1 MLGKIT
7 AAAVLLVS
15 MLFYTGCAENERQPL
30 QPPAGSSTVRDYV
43 ENQLLAYV
51 DSQRQAEEI
60 AEKCGITLES
70 CRHGIAVFYTEE
82 DLDSIIALAQQLR
95 LPQLSRNYIYQL
107 YGEE

>member
-1 MLGKIT
+1 MMPRP
-7 AAAVLLVS
+7 LLPNTSPTVFS
-15 MLFYTGCAENERQPL
+15 GSAMAIPVGISL

-82 DLDSIIALAQQLR
+82 DLDSIIALAQQLQ